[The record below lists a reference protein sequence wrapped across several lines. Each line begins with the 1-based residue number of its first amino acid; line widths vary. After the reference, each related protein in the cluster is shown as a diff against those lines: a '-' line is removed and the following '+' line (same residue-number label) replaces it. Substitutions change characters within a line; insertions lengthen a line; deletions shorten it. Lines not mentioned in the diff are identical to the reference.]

1 MGKVSGFNL
10 RVAFLTIRF
19 GRLAGLAVLAL
30 GLALGLIAVAWIGVA
45 EVEASRLTGGA
56 TGEIAEREALKQSV
70 RDLFEHGDYAALEHL
85 AGYFRDSGVRT
96 PGGAWRLT
104 VLYAGFHDIASSIGP
119 NDAVGWRQFSAKLA
133 DWQGQFPA
141 KPTAHIAQAI
151 ALKSYAWSVRPRTI
165 VQQASAGGEQ
175 KFQAALA
182 NARDLLDHDKAIAS
196 ADPHYYVLRADIGTA
211 LGEAPDVVMA
221 AVSEGRAKF
230 PAYYA
235 LDFSGLDYF
244 AAGDG
249 FKPIG
254 PDEARRIEAF
264 ASTAA
269 AAQAGADGDERYARL
284 YWHAY
289 AVFYGDDLFK
299 RSAVNWPRMRAGMT
313 AIVARYPDAR
323 NLNAFAHMACTAG
336 DRDTTRALM
345 AQLPERPVMTAVW
358 QAKPVF
364 AACRKWAGAAGATS
378 RLQ

>member
-1 MGKVSGFNL
+1 MRF
-10 RVAFLTIRF
+10 AFWTIRF
-19 GRLAGLAVLAL
+19 GRLAGLAA
-30 GLALGLIAVAWIGVA
+30 LALGLIAAAWIGVA

-56 TGEIAEREALKQSV
+56 TGELAERAALKQSV
-70 RDLFEHGDYAALEHL
+70 RDLFDHGDYSALERL
-85 AGYFRDSGVRT
+85 AGYYRASGVRT

-104 VLYAGFHDIASSIGP
+104 VLYAAFHDLAAGIAPS
-119 NDAVGWRQFSAKLA
+119 DAAGWRQYSARLA

-141 KPTAHIAQAI
+141 QPTAHIAQAI

-165 VQQASAGGEQ
+165 VQQASTGGEQ
-175 KFQAALA
+175 KFLAALA

-196 ADPHYYVLRADIGTA
+196 ADPHYYVLRADIAIA

-221 AVSEGRAKF
+221 AVAEGRAKF

-249 FKPIG
+249 ARAIG

-264 ASTAA
+264 ASTA

-299 RSAVNWPRMRAGMT
+299 RSEVNWPRMRTGMT
-313 AIVARYPDAR
+313 SLVARYPDAR
-323 NLNAFAHMACTAG
+323 NINAFARLACTAG
-336 DRDTTRALM
+336 DRETTRTLM
-345 AQLPERPVMTAVW
+345 AQLPERPVMTEVW
-358 QAKPVF
+358 QAKAAF
-364 AACRKWAGAAGATS
+364 AACRKWAGAAVKTA
-378 RLQ
+378 RR